1 VGGPQEQELVEMN
14 DSLQTSL
21 ATDRKTMLNEEKRKI
36 ESELAALEVKK
47 LATSDGIQLYYV
59 YDVRPM
65 R

>member
-1 VGGPQEQELVEMN
+1 MPASSN
-14 DSLQTSL
+14 ASWKS
-21 ATDRKTMLNEEKRKI
+21 LNEEKRKI